1 VTQPGAVKAALHP
14 GKLSLSKIFHGWRI
28 AGAASTL
35 QFMQSALLT
44 QSFGAYVALLAEER
58 GWSKTSLAGAAAM
71 QSMEA
76 AILGPVLGWV
86 MDRFGPQAMIR
97 WGIVV
102 FALGF
107 FALSQLETLTG
118 FYVSAVTLAIGA
130 SLCGYFP
137 LTVAIIHWFERHRA
151 RALSLLS
158 FGLALGGLAVPLV
171 AWSMHSFGWRTTA
184 IASGVVAL
192 LVGFPLAS
200 LIRGRPED
208 MGLTIDGVPKPAP
221 MTADGQDHG
230 APAAVEFTARQALRT
245 QAFWLLGLG
254 HGVALLVV
262 TAVNVHAITHM
273 KEGLG
278 YTVAEAAWFIL
289 LMTVGQVMGVLS
301 GAWMGD
307 KYDKRRVAATCMLMH
322 GTGLLLLTYATH
334 SAELVA
340 FALLHGIAWGLR
352 GPFMQALR
360 ADYFGRNAIGMIL
373 GLSAVIIAMGQI
385 AGPMVAGFFADLTG
399 NYRMGFTI
407 LALMACAGSGLFLL
421 AKPPRLPTAT

>member
-1 VTQPGAVKAALHP
+1 MTQPGAVKAAPHP
-14 GKLSLSKIFHGWRI
+14 GKSSLSKIFHGWRI

-97 WGIVV
+97 WGIVA

-158 FGLALGGLAVPLV
+158 LGLALGGLAVPLV

>member
-1 VTQPGAVKAALHP
+1 M
-14 GKLSLSKIFHGWRI
+14 SKIFHGWRI

-158 FGLALGGLAVPLV
+158 LGLALGGLAVPLV

-221 MTADGQDHG
+221 MTADAQDHG

>member
-1 VTQPGAVKAALHP
+1 
-14 GKLSLSKIFHGWRI
+14 LSKIFHGWRI

-158 FGLALGGLAVPLV
+158 LGLALGGLAVPLV

-221 MTADGQDHG
+221 MTADAQDHG

>member
-158 FGLALGGLAVPLV
+158 LGLALGGLAVPLV

>member
-1 VTQPGAVKAALHP
+1 L
-14 GKLSLSKIFHGWRI
+14 LNIFHGWRI
-28 AGAASTL
+28 AGAASSL

-76 AILGPVLGWV
+76 AILGPLLGWV

-102 FALGF
+102 FAIGF
-107 FALSQLETLTG
+107 FALSQLDTLTG
-118 FYVSAVTLAIGA
+118 FYVSAVTMALGA

-158 FGLALGGLAVPLV
+158 LGLALGGLAVPLV
-171 AWSMHSFGWRTTA
+171 AWSMHTFGWRTTA
-184 IASGVVAL
+184 IASGVLAL
-192 LVGFPLAS
+192 MVGIPLAS
-200 LIRGRPED
+200 VIRGRPED
-208 MGLTIDGVPKPAP
+208 MGLTVDGVPKPAP
-221 MTADGQDHG
+221 IKADGVDHPVSTG
-230 APAAVEFTARQALRT
+230 TEFTARQALRT

-278 YTVAEAAWFIL
+278 YSVAEAAWFIL
-289 LMTVGQVMGVLS
+289 LMTVGQVLGVLS

-307 KYDKRRVAATCMLMH
+307 KYDKRRVAATCMMMH
-322 GTGLLLLTYATH
+322 GAGLLLLTYATH

-340 FALLHGIAWGLR
+340 FALLHGVAWGLR

-421 AKPPRLPTAT
+421 AKPPRLPSTA

>member
-1 VTQPGAVKAALHP
+1 M
-14 GKLSLSKIFHGWRI
+14 SKIFHGWRI

-158 FGLALGGLAVPLV
+158 LGLALGGLAVPLV

-221 MTADGQDHG
+221 MTADAQDHG

-322 GTGLLLLTYATH
+322 GTGLLLLTYVTH

>member
-1 VTQPGAVKAALHP
+1 MLH
-14 GKLSLSKIFHGWRI
+14 IFHGWRI

-35 QFMQSALLT
+35 QFMQAALLT
-44 QSFGAYVALLAEER
+44 QSFGAYVALLAEEQ

-71 QSMEA
+71 QSLEA
-76 AILGPVLGWV
+76 AILGPLLGWV

-97 WGIVV
+97 WGVVV
-102 FALGF
+102 FAIGF
-107 FALSQLETLTG
+107 FMLSQLQTLTG
-118 FYVSAVTLAIGA
+118 FYVSAITMAIGA

-158 FGLALGGLAVPLV
+158 LGLALGGLAVPLV
-171 AWSMHSFGWRTTA
+171 AWSMHSFGWRDTA
-184 IASGVVAL
+184 IASAVLAL
-192 LVGFPLAS
+192 LLGIPLAS
-200 LIRGRPED
+200 VIRGRPED
-208 MGLTIDGVPKPAP
+208 MGLNVDGLPKPA
-221 MTADGQDHG
+221 TLTVDGGDHSASSG
-230 APAAVEFTARQALRT
+230 IEFTARQALRT
-245 QAFWLLGLG
+245 QAFWLLGVG

-278 YTVAEAAWFIL
+278 YSVAEAAWFIL
-289 LMTVGQVMGVLS
+289 LMTVGQVLGVLS

-307 KYDKRRVAATCMLMH
+307 KYDKRRVSATCMLMH
-322 GTGLLLLTYATH
+322 GAGLLLLTYATH

-340 FALLHGIAWGLR
+340 FALLHGVAWGLR

-373 GLSAVIIAMGQI
+373 GLSAVIIALGQI

-407 LALMACAGSGLFLL
+407 LALMACAGSGLFLW
-421 AKPPRLPTAT
+421 AKPPRLPSTA